1 MFYAVMPIFAKFYTE
16 KQETKPG
23 FNLMTHYLNHL
34 IHKYNIKD
42 LKNRSRNWT
51 ANCKIQFLC
60 FSNLLFFFSLSTHL
74 LMYLFLYYLI
84 KKKIK

>member
-42 LKNRSRNWT
+42 LKNRSRN
-51 ANCKIQFLC
+51 
-60 FSNLLFFFSLSTHL
+60 
-74 LMYLFLYYLI
+74 
-84 KKKIK
+84 